1 MSATQEQL
9 SPVTFDEQAQ
19 VLRRKLKLLG
29 DEVKEL
35 HKSAAFV
42 LPEEFEGQDSEM
54 KANIMLSFR
63 HIEDAAM
70 RLGKA
75 IQAYDGGVSVYD
87 KQS

>member
-9 SPVTFDEQAQ
+9 PPVTFDEHAQ

-29 DEVKEL
+29 DEVKDL
-35 HKSAAFV
+35 HKSAAFL
-42 LPEEFEGQDSEM
+42 LPEEFEGQDNEM

-63 HIEDAAM
+63 HVEDAAM

-87 KQS
+87 K

>member
-1 MSATQEQL
+1 MSA
-9 SPVTFDEQAQ
+9 SYSWVPPVTFDEQAQ
-19 VLRRKLKLLG
+19 VLRRKLKLIG

-42 LPEEFEGQDSEM
+42 LPEEFEGQDNEM